1 MKPTRETWRKRRQK
15 SRNNRDDLVTYA
27 ALLAALPALHGAA
40 GAFARLFGSSG
51 VLFWNRSA
59 RLRFPSYG
67 KSEKSGRAVIPE
79 PSFGFFLRAMGA
91 MLLLVIIMTAYFSL
105 RA

>member
-1 MKPTRETWRKRRQK
+1 MESRDRRSVAQQRE
-15 SRNNRDDLVTYA
+15 SIPGF
-27 ALLAALPALHGAA
+27 LACPAW
-40 GAFARLFGSSG
+40 LFGTNPPTCSS
-51 VLFWNRSA
+51 NPMAKAS
-59 RLRFPSYG
+59 
-67 KSEKSGRAVIPE
+67 KTGRAVVPE

>member
-1 MKPTRETWRKRRQK
+1 MESRDRRSVAQQRK
-15 SRNNRDDLVTYA
+15 SISGF
-27 ALLAALPALHGAA
+27 LACPAW
-40 GAFARLFGSSG
+40 LFGTNPPTCSS
-51 VLFWNRSA
+51 NPMAKAS
-59 RLRFPSYG
+59 
-67 KSEKSGRAVIPE
+67 KNGRAVIPE

>member
-1 MKPTRETWRKRRQK
+1 VV
-15 SRNNRDDLVTYA
+15 NYA
-27 ALLAALPALHGAA
+27 ALVGDVAGSPRRNG
-40 GAFARLFGSSG
+40 GAFRAFW
-51 VLFWNRSA
+51 LFWRGCFGTKPPTRSSKPMERA
-59 RLRFPSYG
+59 S
-67 KSEKSGRAVIPE
+67 KSGRAVIPE

>member
-1 MKPTRETWRKRRQK
+1 
-15 SRNNRDDLVTYA
+15 LVNYA
-27 ALLAALPALHGAA
+27 TLLAALPALHGAA
-40 GAFARLFGSSG
+40 GEHSQLFGLSGAAVLEPIRPACSSIPMAKA
-51 VLFWNRSA
+51 S
-59 RLRFPSYG
+59 
-67 KSEKSGRAVIPE
+67 KSGRAVIPE

>member
-1 MKPTRETWRKRRQK
+1 MAKA
-15 SRNNRDDLVTYA
+15 S
-27 ALLAALPALHGAA
+27 
-40 GAFARLFGSSG
+40 
-51 VLFWNRSA
+51 
-59 RLRFPSYG
+59 
-67 KSEKSGRAVIPE
+67 KSGRPVIPE